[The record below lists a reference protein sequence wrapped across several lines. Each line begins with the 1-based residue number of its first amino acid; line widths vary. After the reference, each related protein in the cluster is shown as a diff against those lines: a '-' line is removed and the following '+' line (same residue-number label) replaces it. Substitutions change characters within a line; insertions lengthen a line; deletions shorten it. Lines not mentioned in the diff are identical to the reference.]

1 MIPLIGKK
9 NQAEKLA
16 KLNEQAGQEYQKEMS
31 KKLSDWEIEN
41 NCMIQS
47 LLVTNQTPSN
57 MLFQS
62 VLNFKKMNDDELN
75 KYKIALN
82 DEEAKELKV

>member
-16 KLNEQAGQEYQKEMS
+16 KLNEQASQEYQKEMS
-31 KKLSDWEIEN
+31 DKLSTWEIEN
-41 NCMIQS
+41 SCMVQA
-47 LLVTNQTPSN
+47 LHVVNQTPNN

-62 VLNFKKMNDDELN
+62 VLNFKKMNDEELN
-75 KYKIALN
+75 NYKTALN
-82 DEEAKELKV
+82 EQKK